1 MNSNKIRLAGK
12 VAVALALIL
21 VSAVGFAADKKAP
34 GDRVAVVNGTI
45 ITRGEFD
52 RVLDSELRRAAQSGQ
67 QIPGAQMAKIENS
80 ILDRLIVG
88 ELLFQESKKKGI
100 QVKPETVTEQLMTIK
115 QRFPSEAEFKKAL
128 EENNMT
134 ESKISADIKRDVA
147 IQQLLD
153 KEVDQ
158 KVKITDEESKTFYDK
173 NLQLFQQPERVKA
186 SHILI
191 KVDEGAP
198 EEKKA
203 EARKKIKEIQQKVQ
217 NGEDFAALAKTYS
230 EGPSGPKGGDLG
242 SFGRGQMVKPF
253 EDAAF
258 SLKPN
263 ETSDIVETRFGYHL
277 IKVVEKQPAKKI
289 AYADA
294 KDRINKRL
302 KDQKLRTERQLY
314 FDKLKKDAKIE
325 KFL

>member
-34 GDRVAVVNGTI
+34 GDRVAAVNGTI
-45 ITRGEFD
+45 ITQAEFD
-52 RVLDSELRRAAQSGQ
+52 RVLGYELRRAAQSGQ
-67 QIPGAQMAKIENS
+67 QIPGAQMAKVENS
-80 ILDRLIVG
+80 ILDSLIVG

-128 EENNMT
+128 EANNMT
-134 ESKISADIKRDVA
+134 ESKISADIKRDMA

-173 NLQLFQQPERVKA
+173 NPQLFQQPERVKA

-203 EARKKIKEIQQKVQ
+203 EARKKIKEIQQKAQ
-217 NGEDFAALAKTYS
+217 NGEDFATLAKTYS

-253 EDAAF
+253 EDTAF

-263 ETSDIVETRFGYHL
+263 ETSDIVETKFGYHL
-277 IKVVEKQPAKKI
+277 IKVVDKQPAKKI

-314 FDKLKKDAKIE
+314 FNKLKKDAKIE

>member
-45 ITRGEFD
+45 ITQAEFD
-52 RVLDSELRRAAQSGQ
+52 RVLGYELRRAAQSGQ
-67 QIPGAQMAKIENS
+67 QIPGAQMAKVENS
-80 ILDRLIVG
+80 ILDSLIVG

-128 EENNMT
+128 EANNMT
-134 ESKISADIKRDVA
+134 ESKISADIKRDMA

-263 ETSDIVETRFGYHL
+263 ETSDIVETKFGYHL

>member
-1 MNSNKIRLAGK
+1 MNLNKIRIAGK

-45 ITRGEFD
+45 ITQAEFD
-52 RVLDSELRRAAQSGQ
+52 RVLDSELRRTAQSGQ
-67 QIPGAQMAKIENS
+67 QIPDAQMAKVENS
-80 ILDRLIVG
+80 ILDNLIVD
-88 ELLFQESKKKGI
+88 ELLFQESKKKGA
-100 QVKPETVTEQLMTIK
+100 QVKPETVTEQLTILK

-128 EENNMT
+128 EENDMT
-134 ESKISADIKRDVA
+134 ESKIRADIKRGMA

-153 KEVDQ
+153 KEVYQ
-158 KVKITDEESKTFYDK
+158 KVQITDEESKAFYDT
-173 NLQLFQQPERVKA
+173 NPQLFQQPERVKA

-191 KVDEGAP
+191 KVDDGAS

-217 NGEDFAALAKTYS
+217 KGEDFAALAKTYS

>member
-1 MNSNKIRLAGK
+1 MNSNKIGLAGM

-21 VSAVGFAADKKAP
+21 PVTAVFAADKKAP
-34 GDRVAVVNGTI
+34 GDMVAVVNGTI
-45 ITRGEFD
+45 ITQEEFD
-52 RVLDSELRRAAQSGQ
+52 RVLNFELKRAARSGQ
-67 QIPGAQMAKIENS
+67 QISEAQMAQIENN
-80 ILDRLIVG
+80 ILDSLIIG
-88 ELLFQESKKKGI
+88 ELLFQESKKKGV
-100 QVKPETVTEQLMTIK
+100 QVNPETVTEQLMIVK

-128 EENNMT
+128 EENKTT
-134 ESKISADIKRDVA
+134 ESKIKADIKRDMA
-147 IQQLLD
+147 IKQLID

-158 KVKITDEESKTFYDK
+158 KVSVTAEESKTFYDT
-173 NLQLFQQPERVKA
+173 NPQLFQQPERVKA

-191 KVDEGAP
+191 KVDEGAS

-203 EARKKIKEIQQKVQ
+203 EARKKIEEIQQKVQ
-217 NGEDFAALAKTYS
+217 KGEDFAELAKTYS
-230 EGPSGPKGGDLG
+230 EGPSAPRGGDLDF
-242 SFGRGQMVKPF
+242 FGRGQMVKPF

-277 IKVVEKQPAKKI
+277 IKVVDKQPAKMI
-289 AYADA
+289 AYADI
-294 KDRINKRL
+294 KDRIDKHL

-314 FDKLKKDAKIE
+314 FDKLKKDAKID

>member
-147 IQQLLD
+147 IQRLLD

>member
-1 MNSNKIRLAGK
+1 MNINNIRLAGM

-21 VSAVGFAADKKAP
+21 GSAVGFAADQKDP
-34 GDRVAVVNGTI
+34 GDMVAVVNGTI
-45 ITRGEFD
+45 ITQGEFD
-52 RVLDSELRRAAQSGQ
+52 RVLNYELRRAAQSGQ
-67 QIPGAQMAKIENS
+67 QIPDAQMAQIENS
-80 ILDRLIVG
+80 ILDSLIMG
-88 ELLFQESKKKGI
+88 ELLFQESKKKGV
-100 QVKPETVTEQLMTIK
+100 QVKPESVTEQLMIVK

-128 EENNMT
+128 EENKTT
-134 ESKISADIKRDVA
+134 ESKIKADIKRNMA
-147 IQQLLD
+147 IKQLID

-158 KVKITDEESKTFYDK
+158 KVKITEEESKTFYDT
-173 NLQLFQQPERVKA
+173 NPQLFQQPERVKA

-191 KVDEGAP
+191 KVDEGAS

-203 EARKKIKEIQQKVQ
+203 EARKKIEEIQQKVQ
-217 NGEDFAALAKTYS
+217 KGEDFADLAKTYS
-230 EGPSGPKGGDLG
+230 EGPSAPRGGDLDY
-242 SFGRGQMVKPF
+242 FGRGQMVKPF
-253 EDAAF
+253 EEAAF

-277 IKVVEKQPAKKI
+277 IKVVDKQPAKTI
-289 AYADA
+289 AYVDI
-294 KDRINKRL
+294 KDRIDKHL

>member
-1 MNSNKIRLAGK
+1 MNLNKIRIAGK

-34 GDRVAVVNGTI
+34 DDRVAVVNGTI

-52 RVLDSELRRAAQSGQ
+52 RVLDNELRRTAQSGQ
-67 QIPGAQMAKIENS
+67 QIPGAQMAKVENS
-80 ILDRLIVG
+80 ILDNLIVD
-88 ELLFQESKKKGI
+88 ELLFQESKKKGA
-100 QVKPETVTEQLMTIK
+100 QVKPETVTEQLTILK

-128 EENNMT
+128 EENDMT
-134 ESKISADIKRDVA
+134 ESKIRADIKRGMA

-153 KEVDQ
+153 KEVYQ
-158 KVKITDEESKTFYDK
+158 KVQITDEESKTFYDK
-173 NLQLFQQPERVKA
+173 NPQLFQQPERVKA

>member
-1 MNSNKIRLAGK
+1 MNSNKIRPAGK
-12 VAVALALIL
+12 VAVAFALIL

-45 ITRGEFD
+45 ITQGEFD
-52 RVLDSELRRAAQSGQ
+52 RVLGYELRRAAQSGQ

-147 IQQLLD
+147 IQRLLD

-217 NGEDFAALAKTYS
+217 NGEDFATLAKTYS

>member
-147 IQQLLD
+147 IQRLLD

-158 KVKITDEESKTFYDK
+158 KMKITDEESKTFYDK

-217 NGEDFAALAKTYS
+217 NGEDFATLAKTYS

>member
-1 MNSNKIRLAGK
+1 MNSNKIRPAGK

-45 ITRGEFD
+45 ITQGEFD
-52 RVLDSELRRAAQSGQ
+52 RVLGYELRRAAQSGQ
-67 QIPGAQMAKIENS
+67 QIPGAQMAKVENS
-80 ILDRLIVG
+80 ILDSLIVG

-173 NLQLFQQPERVKA
+173 NPQLFQQPERVKA

-263 ETSDIVETRFGYHL
+263 ETSDIVETKFGYHL
-277 IKVVEKQPAKKI
+277 IKVVDKQPAKKI

-302 KDQKLRTERQLY
+302 KNQKLRTERQLY
-314 FDKLKKDAKIE
+314 VDKLKKDAKIE

>member
-1 MNSNKIRLAGK
+1 MNSNKIGLAGM

-21 VSAVGFAADKKAP
+21 PVTAVFAADKKAP
-34 GDRVAVVNGTI
+34 GDMVAVVNGTI
-45 ITRGEFD
+45 ITQGEFD
-52 RVLDSELRRAAQSGQ
+52 RVLNYELRRAAQSGQ
-67 QIPGAQMAKIENS
+67 QIPENQMAQIENN
-80 ILDRLIVG
+80 ILDSLIIG
-88 ELLFQESKKKGI
+88 ELLFQESKKKGV
-100 QVKPETVTEQLMTIK
+100 QVKPETVTEQLMMVK

-128 EENNMT
+128 EENTIT
-134 ESKISADIKRDVA
+134 ESKIKADIKRDMA
-147 IQQLLD
+147 IKQLID

-158 KVKITDEESKTFYDK
+158 KVKVTEEETKTFYDT
-173 NLQLFQQPERVKA
+173 NPQLFQQPERVRA

-191 KVDEGAP
+191 KVDEGAS

-203 EARKKIKEIQQKVQ
+203 EARKKIEEIQQKVKK
-217 NGEDFAALAKTYS
+217 GEDFADLAKTYS
-230 EGPSGPKGGDLG
+230 EGPSAPRGGDLDF
-242 SFGRGQMVKPF
+242 FGRGQMVKPF

-277 IKVVEKQPAKKI
+277 IKVVDRQPAKMI
-289 AYADA
+289 AYADV
-294 KDRINKRL
+294 KDRIDKHL